1 MSNRKAPPVKHD
13 AQGMHGQRGR
23 NEDGELRQKR
33 GDTHV
38 GTIEEMYN
46 VDFGV
51 RSDMR
56 LDTLRERL
64 GAGSLEDLIDK
75 AKR

>member
-1 MSNRKAPPVKHD
+1 MARDRDND
-13 AQGMHGQRGR
+13 GQY
-23 NEDGELRQKR
+23 RQKR

-51 RSDMR
+51 RGDMHV
-56 LDTLRERL
+56 DTLRRQL
-64 GAGSLEDLIDK
+64 GVESIADLIRTARDG
-75 AKR
+75 